1 MISLR
6 SQITKTLLNYFFI
19 NPASRVYVNELYR
32 NLKIDKRNLVR
43 KLKELEKEGILKS
56 ETSGNLKLYSVNRN
70 YPLYREY
77 RKIVL
82 KTIGF
87 EDKLKK
93 ILEKI
98 EGVKEAYIY
107 GSYAKDKMAIHS
119 DVDLLIVGNHNL
131 VLLQGELNRL
141 QKEIKREINVV
152 NIDERE
158 FKKRIKNKDPF
169 ISEILKEKHI
179 RII

>member
-56 ETSGNLKLYSVNRN
+56 ETSGNLKFYSVNRN

-77 RKIVL
+77 RKIVIVAL
-82 KTIGF
+82 
-87 EDKLKK
+87 
-93 ILEKI
+93 
-98 EGVKEAYIY
+98 GVSI
-107 GSYAKDKMAIHS
+107 
-119 DVDLLIVGNHNL
+119 
-131 VLLQGELNRL
+131 
-141 QKEIKREINVV
+141 
-152 NIDERE
+152 
-158 FKKRIKNKDPF
+158 
-169 ISEILKEKHI
+169 
-179 RII
+179 